1 MVNTLIMIPL
11 MYLIIIHS
19 KNCLKKKSVI
29 NPESFEKDINSV
41 DDSILFDTNNESD
54 EISLL

>member
-1 MVNTLIMIPL
+1 MIPL

-29 NPESFEKDINSV
+29 NPELFEKDINSV

>member
-1 MVNTLIMIPL
+1 MIPL

-19 KNCLKKKSVI
+19 KNSLKKKSVI
-29 NPESFEKDINSV
+29 NPELFEKGINSV